1 MSTLT
6 PEPVVL
12 DTERL
17 RLRSFIEADIETW
30 ARDLYA
36 DPEVTRFLPGADV
49 SPLERTRRFYDFV
62 AEHWARHGFGIWA
75 VTDRASGALLGQ
87 CGLSRVEEL
96 QTVELDYSLAQAAWG
111 RGLASEAAGAAVRHA
126 FETLRLPALIAL
138 VMHGNDASVRVAE
151 RLGFQYE
158 RDVQLFGVELKLH
171 GLSAA
176 RYRAAG

>member
-1 MSTLT
+1 L
-6 PEPVVL
+6 
-12 DTERL
+12 
-17 RLRSFIEADIETW
+17 EADIDAW
-30 ARDLYA
+30 ARALYA
-36 DPEVTRFLPGADV
+36 DPEVTRYLPGADV

-62 AEHWARHGFGIWA
+62 TEHWARHGFGIWA
-75 VTDRASGALLGQ
+75 VTDRASGELLGQ

-96 QTVELDYSLAQAAWG
+96 ETVELDYSLARAAWG

-138 VMHGNDASVRVAE
+138 VMAGNVASVRVAE

-158 RDVQLFGVELKLH
+158 RDVQLFGVELRLY

-176 RYRAAG
+176 RYRGGD